1 MPIEGGCGEESMAT
15 IDSARTMTG
24 VGAGILD
31 RERTIATA
39 GFNRWLAP
47 PAALCIH
54 LCIGMAYGFSVFW
67 LPLSRAIGLTA
78 PAACPDMTLLQELF
92 TTTCDWRV
100 ASLGWMFT
108 LFFVVLGVSAAIW
121 GGWLER
127 VGPRKA
133 GFVAALCWAG
143 GLLIG
148 AFGIYVHQL
157 WIMWLGCGVIG
168 GVGLGLGYISPVSTL
183 IKWFPDHRGMATGM
197 AIMGFG
203 GGAMIGAP
211 LANILMSGGEFFGFN
226 FGSVHFVLLSPG
238 FFAGFKSPA
247 DVGAWQ
253 TFLTMGVIY
262 FVFMAIGAFAYR
274 VTPPS
279 WQPDGWT
286 PPSKSNAMI
295 SKASVHLDNAHK
307 TPQFW
312 LIWWVLCL
320 NVSAGIGV
328 IGMASPMLQEIFA
341 GKLIGL
347 PDVGFNALSAAQ
359 KATIAAIA
367 AGFTGLLSLFNIG
380 GRFFWASLS
389 DRIGRKGTYYCF
401 FLLGIALY
409 ALAPTFAEMGSKLLF
424 VLGFGI
430 ILSMYGG
437 GFATV
442 PAYLADMFGTQFV
455 GAIHGRLLTAWSTAG
470 IIGPVVVNYIR
481 EFQLAAGVPRDQ
493 LYNTTMYILCAM
505 LIAGLIC
512 NYLIKPVDPKWH
524 MSEAEVARLQAA
536 TAGAGAQPAG
546 SFGIGKGGLDAKVAL
561 FWAFVAIP
569 LAWGV
574 LKTLQSAVAIF

>member
-1 MPIEGGCGEESMAT
+1 MAT
-15 IDSARTMTG
+15 IEGTGTMSG
-24 VGAGILD
+24 AGAGILD

-39 GFNRWLAP
+39 GFNRWLVP

-78 PAACPDMTLLQELF
+78 PKACPDMSLMQELV
-92 TTTCDWRV
+92 TTSCDWKV

-108 LFFVVLGVSAAIW
+108 LFFVVLGVAAAVW

-133 GFVAALCWAG
+133 GFVAALCWSG
-143 GLLIG
+143 GLILG
-148 AFGIYVHQL
+148 ALGIYVHQL
-157 WIMWLGCGVIG
+157 WIMWLGAGVIG
-168 GVGLGLGYISPVSTL
+168 GIGLGLGYISPVSTL

-211 LANILMSGGEFFGFN
+211 LANILINYFKTPT
-226 FGSVHFVLLSPG
+226 SVGV
-238 FFAGFKSPA
+238 
-247 DVGAWQ
+247 WQ
-253 TFLTMGVIY
+253 TFAALGAIY
-262 FVFMAIGAFAYR
+262 FVFMTSGAFASG
-274 VTPPS
+274 VTRAG
-279 WQPDGWT
+279 WRPDGWT
-286 PPSKSNAMI
+286 PPAKNNDMI
-295 SKASVHLDNAHK
+295 TQNNVHLDDAHK

-347 PDVGFNALSAAQ
+347 PDVGFNALSVAQ
-359 KATIAAIA
+359 KATIAGIA

-380 GRFFWASLS
+380 GRFFWASLA
-389 DRIGRKGTYYCF
+389 DLLGREGAYLCF

-409 ALAPTFAEMGSKLLF
+409 ALAPTFANMGSKALF
-424 VLGFGI
+424 VAAFCI

-505 LIAGLIC
+505 LAAGFIC

-524 MSEAEVARLQAA
+524 MSSEQVAQLQA
-536 TAGAGAQPAG
+536 GAKSSGGVQSG
-546 SFGIGKGGLDAKVAL
+546 SFGIGRGGLDVKASL
-561 FWAFVAIP
+561 FWLFVGTP
-569 LAWGV
+569 LASGV
-574 LKTLQSAVAIF
+574 DKALGR